1 MAKVIVTG
9 GASFIGSHLVERLL
23 SQGDQVTV
31 LDDLSSGDLSNL
43 SQCIQD
49 PNLTV
54 FQPDLR
60 NCAVSQIRS
69 FFERAKVVYHLAAD
83 HGGRGYVE
91 LHQVSCSNNFS
102 IDNNVIQGCIQ
113 ARVPKVVFASS
124 GCIYPMNL
132 QTDTS
137 KMLYLTE
144 EDARPPYDPDGL
156 YGMAKLVGELT
167 LQRAYEEAGL
177 ESTSCRFFT
186 VYGPRAKENHAVIS
200 FIARA
205 FGQRNPFTVWGDGT
219 QVRNWTYVDDIVNGL
234 VMSAHFKGCNA
245 INLGTTERIT
255 VEYAMQLTI
264 AYANEHY
271 YSGDYDPKIEY
282 DLTKP
287 TGPMNRVADNEKYL
301 ATSPPPLM
309 SFRDGLL
316 KTMEWYFSTDHN
328 TEELDRLLIDR
339 K

>member
-1 MAKVIVTG
+1 MPKVVVTG

-23 SQGDQVTV
+23 NQGDQVTI
-31 LDDLSSGDLSNL
+31 LDNMSSGDLTNL
-43 SQCIQD
+43 SRCIQD
-49 PNLTV
+49 PNLAL

-60 NCAVSQIRS
+60 SSTVNQVRGYIKGAQIL
-69 FFERAKVVYHLAAD
+69 YHLAAD

-91 LHQVSCSNNFS
+91 MNQVNCSNNFA
-102 IDNNVIQGCIQ
+102 IDNNVILACMEEKV
-113 ARVPKVVFASS
+113 RKVVNASS
-124 GCIYPMNL
+124 GCIYPMHL

-137 KMLYLTE
+137 KLVYLRE
-144 EDARPPYDPDGL
+144 EDAGPPYEPDGL

-167 LQRAYEEAGL
+167 LRRAYEESGL
-177 ESTSCRFFT
+177 QSTSCRFFT

-205 FGQRNPFTVWGDGT
+205 YAQRNPFDVWGDGT

-234 VMSAHFKGCNA
+234 ILAADLRGYNI

-255 VEYAMQLTI
+255 VEQAVNDTI
-264 AYANEHY
+264 AICNERF
-271 YSGDYDPKIEY
+271 YSGDYEPEIEH

-287 TGPMNRVADNEKYL
+287 TGPMNRVADNSRYL
-301 ATSPPPLM
+301 QLNPPPVLP
-309 SFRDGLL
+309 FREGLNR
-316 KTMEWYFSTDHN
+316 TIDWYFSTKHN
-328 TEELDRLLIDR
+328 IDDLERLLIDR